1 MDVASVMGIAREA
14 IMVTLYCALPML
26 LAALG
31 TGLVVSVGMAATQ
44 INEATFSFVPKIV
57 AVFMVM
63 LFGGVWIMDHL
74 VTFTVRLFD
83 RIPLLV
89 GP

>member
-1 MDVASVMGIAREA
+1 MDVASVMGIAQEA
-14 IMVTLYCALPML
+14 IIVTLSCAMPML
-26 LAALG
+26 LAALAA
-31 TGLVVSVGMAATQ
+31 GLFVSVGMAATQ
-44 INEATFSFVPKIV
+44 INEATLSFVPKIV
-57 AVFMVM
+57 AVFVVM
-63 LFGGVWIMDHL
+63 LFGGVWIMDQL